1 MFVTKIFVST
11 DQIMSSD
18 ELLDKADLLANV
30 YGDEWFN
37 AYTKSFELSYVER
50 PWFLYKSPNQPEIIQ
65 TMISQSA
72 EDRQKFLD
80 IIQPATDKI
89 KQKLEQHGI
98 ILQIEQEDNVT
109 DIIGVKET
117 P

>member
-1 MFVTKIFVST
+1 MFVTKIFVNT
-11 DQIMSSD
+11 DQVMSSD

-50 PWFLYKSPNQPEIIQ
+50 SWFIYKSKDKPELIQ

-72 EDRQKFLD
+72 ENRQKFLE
-80 IIQPATDKI
+80 IIQPSTDKI

-98 ILQIEQEDNVT
+98 ILRIEQEDDVT